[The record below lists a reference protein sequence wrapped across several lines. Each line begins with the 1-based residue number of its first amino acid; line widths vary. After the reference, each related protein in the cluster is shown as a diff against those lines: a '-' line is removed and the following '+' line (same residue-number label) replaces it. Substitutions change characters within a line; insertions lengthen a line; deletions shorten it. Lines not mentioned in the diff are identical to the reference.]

1 MKITY
6 ALILSLLCLTE
17 TMAQDFKASEDLD
30 FAQVEYVEAA
40 ENLDRFE
47 DRLWTRLLRKDQI
60 KNN

>member
-6 ALILSLLCLTE
+6 ALILSLLCLAE